1 MQTEARQQS
10 ESSKENTK
18 RPVASAGLGKKT
30 KLDVEKEEARKK
42 LERRLNYNA
51 QSARTKPLSYK
62 PYSGPLNPNNISNAK
77 STTTSEKK

>member
-1 MQTEARQQS
+1 MQTEPKQQL

-18 RPVASAGLGKKT
+18 RPVASAGLVKKT

-62 PYSGPLNPNNISNAK
+62 PYSGPLSTTNPNNNAVG
-77 STTTSEKK
+77 KK